1 MESSPLKRSHVDSAS
16 ADTIEEDADKDVPQK
31 KGRFHCASVRIFANN
46 LVLITVLIIPRCLQ
60 LKRQEKLQKSLPT
73 QKVLLLSVCKGLSYY
88 KMCYTVT
95 VIALFIS
102 EVILL
107 DDSDFAAALE
117 CSSTQ
122 VVPPKKNAK
131 KRSGKSGLFNLFVMR
146 KFYFK

>member
-1 MESSPLKRSHVDSAS
+1 M
-16 ADTIEEDADKDVPQK
+16 
-31 KGRFHCASVRIFANN
+31 
-46 LVLITVLIIPRCLQ
+46 PRCLQ
-60 LKRQEKLQKSLPT
+60 LKRQEKLQTSLPT
-73 QKVLLLSVCKGLSYY
+73 QKVLLLSVGKFKGLSYY

-131 KRSGKSGLFNLFVMR
+131 KRSGESGLFNLFVRR
-146 KFYFK
+146 KFYFKLII